1 MNRSVSA
8 RISSVSYTHL
18 QQTGQG
24 LQGAQIGLYDS
35 HGVQLLT
42 VETNEEGYVDFSY
55 LTPGRYYFCEIVAPP
70 DYQLNDATYQFE
82 VLEDGTIQGDS
93 IVLNDRM
100 ANPKTGDSNTLV
112 RIVLLGLG
120 MMASIGGIKMC
131 IRDRLYG
138 GNWHWGGWVKPMAQ
152 GGGLETYLATQ
163 ALIWETVIGE
173 RDETFT
179 HIAKPTWAAADS
191 QNAKE
196 LYSGIETYET
206 TFQQEYARIEMAV
219 QNHMKRCLLYTS
231 GHRSSWA

>member
-1 MNRSVSA
+1 MKEIWNEPAVW
-8 RISSVSYTHL
+8 RIWKQD
-18 QQTGQG
+18 QQTGKE
-24 LQGAQIGLYDS
+24 LQGAKIGLYDS

-120 MMASIGGIKMC
+120 MMASIGGIIALK
-131 IRDRLYG
+131 IRSRRR
-138 GNWHWGGWVKPMAQ
+138 WK
-152 GGGLETYLATQ
+152 
-163 ALIWETVIGE
+163 
-173 RDETFT
+173 
-179 HIAKPTWAAADS
+179 S
-191 QNAKE
+191 
-196 LYSGIETYET
+196 
-206 TFQQEYARIEMAV
+206 
-219 QNHMKRCLLYTS
+219 
-231 GHRSSWA
+231 